1 MVDAAPR
8 SMSPPAPPPPSS
20 LPVPSPTSMS
30 PSLPPP
36 KAPPLRA
43 VAGATDPK
51 PKKGLLLE
59 RGKRDEEEEEEEEGN
74 TAAAALSLV
83 TNSVESFSS
92 TATSPWFPPPTPS
105 PKLPPSLKVVSSW
118 PPPLSSPKLYES
130 TAETE
135 DSTLTPHPPTP
146 APSAASVFETT
157 KWMSVSPPS
166 LTRLPPSGAVAVKE
180 DRADNAAA
188 TKGLSLL
195 LLLLLLLAF
204 APSAS
209 CAKWASAAGQ
219 WLALRP
225 LASKARRASVEG
237 TAYTRTPVATAGL
250 KGVPSAADTKAIGCC
265 CCCCCL
271 CVAVLPRLTTK
282 R

>member
-20 LPVPSPTSMS
+20 LPVPSPTPMF

-59 RGKRDEEEEEEEEGN
+59 RGKRDVDEEEEEEEEGN

-92 TATSPWFPPPTPS
+92 TATSPWFPQPPPTSS

-195 LLLLLLLAF
+195 LLLLLLL
-204 APSAS
+204 SS
-209 CAKWASAAGQ
+209 
-219 WLALRP
+219 L
-225 LASKARRASVEG
+225 
-237 TAYTRTPVATAGL
+237 GL
-250 KGVPSAADTKAIGCC
+250 KTNAREVESPWEPSV
-265 CCCCCL
+265 L
-271 CVAVLPRLTTK
+271 CVVSSDDDDDDDEHRV
-282 R
+282 